1 MTEKGPAGSGEM
13 EMEKPVIVS
22 ALRTP
27 VGKLLG
33 VLSPLSAPQ
42 LAATVI
48 TEVVRQGGIRL
59 SRVDEVIMGNVIAA
73 GIGQSPAR
81 QAAILAGLSEK
92 TAAVTVNKVCASG
105 MKAVA
110 LGAQAIM
117 LGEAEVV
124 VAGGMESMSNA
135 PFLLPEMRR
144 GKSFGNAAA
153 VDAMIRDGLWDCYN
167 QAHMGTLC
175 ELTVKKR
182 RITRAEQDSFA
193 LASHEKAAAAAD
205 NGWFAAELVPIP
217 VRAGKE
223 EIVVDRDET
232 IRRDTTL
239 EKLAG
244 LRPAFGMNGTIT
256 AGNAPGLNDG
266 AAALLLMSPA
276 RARRLETQP
285 LAEIVGWATAHAD
298 PKWYPLAPVE
308 AVRRL
313 LKKTGLKIADFDLI
327 EENEAFAAQALA
339 VIGGL
344 NLDPLKVNVHGGAIA
359 LGHPIG
365 ASGARIVVT
374 LIHALRQRG
383 KRLGLA
389 TLCLGGGGAMA
400 MAVRV
405 FLRE

>member
-1 MTEKGPAGSGEM
+1 M
-13 EMEKPVIVS
+13 ERPVIVS
-22 ALRTP
+22 ALRSP

-33 VLSPLSAPQ
+33 GLSQ
-42 LAATVI
+42 LAAPELAAPVI
-48 TEVVRQGGIRL
+48 AQLVRQGGIGT
-59 SRVDEVIMGNVIAA
+59 SQVDEVIMGNVIAA

-117 LGEAEVV
+117 LGEADVV

-135 PFLLPEMRR
+135 PFLLTEMRR
-144 GKSFGNAAA
+144 GKSSGDAVA

-175 ELTVKKR
+175 ELTVKKVR
-182 RITRAEQDSFA
+182 LTREKQDRFA
-193 LASHEKAAAAAD
+193 LASHEKAASAAD
-205 NGWFAAELVPIP
+205 NGRFDAELVPIE
-217 VRAGKE
+217 VRKGQGKV
-223 EIVVDRDET
+223 IVGRDET

-239 EKLAG
+239 DKLAG
-244 LRPAFGMNGTIT
+244 LRPAFGRSGTIT

-276 RARRLETQP
+276 RARRLGKQP
-285 LAEIVGWATAHAD
+285 LAEIVGWAAAHVD
-298 PKWYPLAPVE
+298 PKWYPLAPVD
-308 AVRRL
+308 AVRAL
-313 LKKTGLKIADFDLI
+313 LKKTGLKMADFDLI

-339 VIGGL
+339 VIGKLG
-344 NLDPLKVNVHGGAIA
+344 LDPRVVNVHGGAIA

-365 ASGARIVVT
+365 ASGARVVVT

-405 FLRE
+405 F

>member
-1 MTEKGPAGSGEM
+1 M
-13 EMEKPVIVS
+13 ERPVIVS
-22 ALRTP
+22 ALRSP

-33 VLSPLSAPQ
+33 GLSQ
-42 LAATVI
+42 LAAPELAAPVI
-48 TEVVRQGGIRL
+48 AQLVRQGGIGT
-59 SRVDEVIMGNVIAA
+59 SQVDEVIMGNVIAA

-117 LGEAEVV
+117 LGEADVV

-135 PFLLPEMRR
+135 PFLLTEMRR
-144 GKSFGNAAA
+144 GKSSGDAVA

-175 ELTVKKR
+175 ELTVKKVR
-182 RITRAEQDSFA
+182 LTREKQDRFA
-193 LASHEKAAAAAD
+193 LASHEKAASAAD
-205 NGWFAAELVPIP
+205 NGRFDAELVPIE
-217 VRAGKE
+217 VRKGQGKV
-223 EIVVDRDET
+223 IVGRDET

-239 EKLAG
+239 DKLAG
-244 LRPAFGMNGTIT
+244 LRPAFGRSGTIT

-276 RARRLETQP
+276 RARRLGKQP
-285 LAEIVGWATAHAD
+285 LAEIVGWAAAHVD
-298 PKWYPLAPVE
+298 PKWYPLAPVD
-308 AVRRL
+308 AVRAL
-313 LKKTGLKIADFDLI
+313 LKKTGLKMADFDLI

-339 VIGGL
+339 VIGKLGF
-344 NLDPLKVNVHGGAIA
+344 DPRVVNVHGGAIA

-365 ASGARIVVT
+365 ASGARVVVT

-405 FLRE
+405 F

>member
-1 MTEKGPAGSGEM
+1 
-13 EMEKPVIVS
+13 MEKPVIVS

-27 VGKLLG
+27 SGKLLG
-33 VLSPLSAPQ
+33 ALSPLSAPQ
-42 LAATVI
+42 LAAQVI
-48 TEVVRQGGIRL
+48 TNVVRQGGVGL
-59 SRVDEVIMGNVIAA
+59 SQVDEVIMGNVIAA
-73 GIGQSPAR
+73 GIGQNPAR
-81 QAAILAGLSEK
+81 QAALLAGLSEK

-124 VAGGMESMSNA
+124 VCGGMESMSSA

-153 VDAMIRDGLWDCYN
+153 VDAMIHDGLWDCYN

-175 ELTVKKR
+175 ELTVKKH
-182 RITRAEQDSFA
+182 RITRAEQDCFA

-205 NGWFAAELVPIP
+205 NGWFAAELVQIL
-217 VRAGKE
+217 VRKGKE

-232 IRRDTTL
+232 IRWDTTL

-244 LRPAFGMNGTIT
+244 LKPAFDRNGTIT

-285 LAEIVGWATAHAD
+285 LAEIVGWATAHVD
-298 PKWYPLAPVE
+298 PKWYPLAPLD
-308 AVRRL
+308 AVRKL
-313 LKKTGLKIADFDLI
+313 LKKTGLTLADFDLI

-339 VIGGL
+339 VIRGL
-344 NLDPLKVNVHGGAIA
+344 GLDPAKVNVHGSALA

-374 LIHALRQRG
+374 LVHALRQRG

-405 FLRE
+405 Y

>member
-1 MTEKGPAGSGEM
+1 MG
-13 EMEKPVIVS
+13 KPVIVS

-27 VGKLLG
+27 SGKLLG
-33 VLSPLSAPQ
+33 AISPLSAPQ
-42 LAATVI
+42 LAAQVI
-48 TEVVRQGGIRL
+48 TNVVRQGGIGL
-59 SRVDEVIMGNVIAA
+59 SQVDEVIMGNVIAA
-73 GIGQSPAR
+73 GIGQNPAR
-81 QAAILAGLSEK
+81 QAALLAGLSEK

-124 VAGGMESMSNA
+124 VCGGMESMSSA

-153 VDAMIRDGLWDCYN
+153 VDAMIHDGLWDSYN

-175 ELTVKKR
+175 ELTAKKR
-182 RITRAEQDSFA
+182 RITRVEQDGFA
-193 LASHEKAAAAAD
+193 LASHEKAAVAAD
-205 NGWFAAELVPIP
+205 DGWFAAELVPIL
-217 VRAGKE
+217 VRKGKE

-244 LRPAFGMNGTIT
+244 LKPAFDRNGTIT

-266 AAALLLMSPA
+266 AAALLLMSPE
-276 RARRLETQP
+276 RARRLETPP
-285 LAEIVGWATAHAD
+285 LAEIVGWTTAHVD
-298 PKWYPLAPVE
+298 PKCYPLAPVD
-308 AVRRL
+308 AVRKL
-313 LKKTGLKIADFDLI
+313 LEKTGLKIADFDLI

-344 NLDPLKVNVHGGAIA
+344 DLDPLKVNVHGGAIA

-374 LIHALRQRG
+374 LVHALRQRG
-383 KRLGLA
+383 KRIGLA

-405 FLRE
+405 Y